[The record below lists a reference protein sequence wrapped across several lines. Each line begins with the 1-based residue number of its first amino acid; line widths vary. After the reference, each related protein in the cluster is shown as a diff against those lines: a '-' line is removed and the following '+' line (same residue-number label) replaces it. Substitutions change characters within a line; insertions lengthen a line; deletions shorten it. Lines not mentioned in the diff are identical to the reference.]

1 MPVKGTGEAASY
13 HSGRPALRQGA
24 LVPTAGRS
32 YASGMPS
39 GRRFLSRR
47 SGGGSRPKTARPPR
61 RETSSTREI
70 EVTIES
76 LAFGGDGVAHAP
88 RAIFV
93 PGSAPGDRLRV
104 RIVESRATWARAE
117 IVETIDPSP
126 LRRDPPCPYASRCGG
141 CQWQQVGEETQ
152 AAAKRRA
159 VEDALRRIGGFKEID
174 VSPLIAAGPPL
185 RYRRRIRFRAR
196 RQGERTIT
204 GFLRPRSAQVV
215 DVDACLQ
222 MTEGLERAYRALR
235 SALAAGPIGGVEEI
249 DLAVGSDDAAAVAA
263 FHLPVEPKRA
273 ERAPVACLADA
284 LVGSGSLQ
292 GWAALSPDG
301 RILDAGGEVTLT
313 DDFPEGSVPGAP
325 FTLRRR
331 GWAFSQASVEANLAL
346 VRTAI
351 EALGDPFPRR
361 VIELYAGSGN
371 FTLPLSSLASE
382 VVAVEGDPDAARE
395 LRDNLAA
402 AERNARVIAGDVKDA
417 LGRIDAADAVLL
429 DPPRTGAAEAV
440 PFLLAIAPRRI
451 VYVSCHPATLA
462 RDLARLAE
470 GGYRVDGV
478 RALDLFPQTYHV
490 ETVATCTRE
499 NS

>member
-1 MPVKGTGEAASY
+1 MSP
-13 HSGRPALRQGA
+13 
-24 LVPTAGRS
+24 
-32 YASGMPS
+32 
-39 GRRFLSRR
+39 GRRSLSRR
-47 SGGGSRPKTARPPR
+47 AGGRSPKAARP
-61 RETSSTREI
+61 TRPGPFSAPEL

-93 PGSAPGDRLRV
+93 PGAAPGDRLRV
-104 RIVESRATWARAE
+104 RVVESRASWARAE
-117 IVETIDPSP
+117 IAEMIEPSP

-141 CQWQQVGEETQ
+141 CQWQHVGEETQ

-159 VEDALRRIGGFKEID
+159 VEDALRRIGGFPEIS
-174 VSPLIAAGPPL
+174 VPPLIAAGPPL
-185 RYRRRIRFRAR
+185 RYRRRIRFRVR
-196 RQGERTIT
+196 RRGDRTIT

-215 DVDACLQ
+215 DVEACVQ
-222 MTEGLERAYRALR
+222 MTQGLERAYRALR
-235 SALAAGPIGGVEEI
+235 SALGAAGPAGGVEEI
-249 DLAVGSDDAAAVAA
+249 ELAVGSDDAAAVAA
-263 FHLPVEPKRA
+263 FHLPVEPKRG
-273 ERAPVACLADA
+273 ERTPVARLADA
-284 LVGSGSLQ
+284 LVRSGALQ

-331 GWAFSQASVEANLAL
+331 GWAFSQASFEANLAL
-346 VRTAI
+346 VRTAV

-361 VIELYAGSGN
+361 VLDLYAGSGN
-371 FTLPLSSLASE
+371 FTLPLSSLASD
-382 VVAVEGDPDAARE
+382 VVAVEEDADAARE

-402 AERNARVIAGDVKDA
+402 AGRRAHVIAGDVKDA
-417 LGRIDAADAVLL
+417 LRDIGAADAVLL
-429 DPPRTGAAEAV
+429 DPPRTGAADAV

-470 GGYRVDGV
+470 GGYRLTDV

-490 ETVATCTRE
+490 EAVATCIRE
-499 NS
+499 NA